1 VLRPTFETTRD
12 SVRELIG
19 KQMDALARQFNFL
32 HAGLGEL
39 GPEGRSREFPL
50 RIRRRAGTAAF
61 RCTSATSKRPTLP
74 GVSAL
79 LQTRKLIHKL
89 IHKMGGRLG
98 TS

>member
-1 VLRPTFETTRD
+1 MTLGLRRGSIQPP
-12 SVRELIG
+12 
-19 KQMDALARQFNFL
+19 NFL

-39 GPEGRSREFPL
+39 GPEGRSREFPS

-61 RCTSATSKRPTLP
+61 RCTSATSISKRPTLP
-74 GVSAL
+74 GLSAL

-89 IHKMGGRLG
+89 IHKIGGRLG